1 MLKDIKWP
9 VVIIS
14 FVLTLAAL
22 YFINNWR
29 ISHLIDEPLKKSLEA
44 NPQVK
49 SVEMLKRNDTVV
61 FTVQLTNVSDFKAT
75 YNDLR
80 SEIENFIGDKE
91 YHLFFQSNDDGNDD
105 NNLSRFYNEIHLFLY
120 EAARTGNYIVA
131 KEELAQIAHE
141 MGIIN
146 YQFQVDEKRIYFF
159 AEKDGS
165 ILCKTIELEENRV

>member
-1 MLKDIKWP
+1 MSQESRPDVTGILP
-9 VVIIS
+9 GCH
-14 FVLTLAAL
+14 
-22 YFINNWR
+22 R
-29 ISHLIDEPLKKSLEA
+29 ISARIRREGWPDGAGIL
-44 NPQVK
+44 N
-49 SVEMLKRNDTVV
+49 
-61 FTVQLTNVSDFKAT
+61 
-75 YNDLR
+75 
-80 SEIENFIGDKE
+80 KE